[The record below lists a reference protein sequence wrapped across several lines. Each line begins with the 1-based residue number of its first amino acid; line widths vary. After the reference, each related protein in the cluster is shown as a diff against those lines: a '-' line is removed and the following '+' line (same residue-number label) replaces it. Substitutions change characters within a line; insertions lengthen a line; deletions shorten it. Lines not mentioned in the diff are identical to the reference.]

1 MSSDAPLFAPLALR
15 GTTLRNRVVVSPMQ
29 MYSTRDGCIGDWH
42 LAHLGRFALGG
53 AALVM
58 VEATA
63 ISPRARS
70 TWHDNGLWNDAHVA
84 AFRRLTSL
92 LHEAGAAAG
101 IQLQHAGRK
110 ASTQAPWHGF
120 GPLTDADRARGEAPW
135 RAEGPTTRGWSERY
149 PPTHAMTDD
158 DIGRLLDDYRAAAR
172 RALAAGFDVVEIHAA
187 HGYLLHSFLS
197 PLSNT
202 RSDRWGGDRDGRMRL
217 PLAVVAAVREAWPAD
232 RPLCFRLSTVDGVGV
247 GWSLDDSVA
256 LARRLR
262 EAGVDVVDCSSGGM
276 NLPSKAHLVARR
288 PGFQVPFARRVRA
301 EADVATMAVGLIRD
315 PAQANAIVRDGDAD
329 LVALAREML
338 WDPNWPLH
346 AAHALG
352 VDDAW
357 SRWPHQFGWWLA
369 RRDRA
374 RSYGVSS
381 TARRRSTPSRGRRAR
396 TRSGTTRTARSRGGS
411 RSGSA
416 SGCRRARRRTRPRS
430 RRRTSA
436 HPPSTAARAP

>member
-1 MSSDAPLFAPLALR
+1 MS
-15 GTTLRNRVVVSPMQ
+15 
-29 MYSTRDGCIGDWH
+29 I
-42 LAHLGRFALGG
+42 
-53 AALVM
+53 
-58 VEATA
+58 
-63 ISPRARS
+63 
-70 TWHDNGLWNDAHVA
+70 
-84 AFRRLTSL
+84 
-92 LHEAGAAAG
+92 
-101 IQLQHAGRK
+101 
-110 ASTQAPWHGF
+110 
-120 GPLTDADRARGEAPW
+120 
-135 RAEGPTTRGWSERY
+135 
-149 PPTHAMTDD
+149 
-158 DIGRLLDDYRAAAR
+158 
-172 RALAAGFDVVEIHAA
+172 
-187 HGYLLHSFLS
+187 
-197 PLSNT
+197 T

-396 TRSGTTRTARSRGGS
+396 TRSGTTRTARSRAGS
-411 RSGSA
+411 RSG
-416 SGCRRARRRTRPRS
+416 
-430 RRRTSA
+430 
-436 HPPSTAARAP
+436 